1 MIGTTWEVRGSW
13 KQVMMG
19 DGHLLEGQ
27 GEVQREGE
35 VEDRREERVGMESDW
50 ALWNGK

>member
-1 MIGTTWEVRGSW
+1 MT
-13 KQVMMG
+13 G

-27 GEVQREGE
+27 REVQREGE
-35 VEDRREERVGMESDW
+35 VEDRGEERVGMERDW